1 MDTEG
6 FELMAR
12 QAGLLGGDGRS
23 GPWAGVYEM
32 RRFAAMVAEECAKAC
47 EERGAAYKN
56 TQAPGWQDVD
66 HEAAQCAAGVRSK
79 FPMPKRYGD

>member
-1 MDTEG
+1 MNDED

-32 RRFAAMVAEECAKAC
+32 KRFAAMVAEECTKAC
-47 EERGAAYKN
+47 EERGAAYRD
-56 TQAPGWQDVD
+56 TQAPGW
-66 HEAAQCAAGVRSK
+66 HEVNHESAQNAAAVRAR
-79 FPMPKRYGD
+79 FPMPRRYG